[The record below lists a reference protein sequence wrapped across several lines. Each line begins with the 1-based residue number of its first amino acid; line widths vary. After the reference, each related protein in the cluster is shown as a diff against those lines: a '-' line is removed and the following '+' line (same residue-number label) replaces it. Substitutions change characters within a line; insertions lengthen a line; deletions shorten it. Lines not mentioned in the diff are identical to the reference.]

1 MISDPREQLR
11 KIPQIAKLFRNP
23 RIKILLDSYTKGE
36 ILESLRAVTNEIRRR
51 ILMPGSPESF
61 SVPPD
66 EEIIDEVERRLKE
79 RGLYSL
85 KRVINGTG
93 IIIHTNLGRAPLPQE
108 CLSFMDEIARSYSNL
123 EYDLERGERGERY
136 VHVEGLLKRITGA
149 EASLPVNNNAAAVLL
164 TLNTL
169 ASGREVVVS
178 RGELV
183 EIGGSFRLPDV
194 MRRSGALLVEVGTTN
209 RTYISDYESAIG
221 EKTALLLK
229 VHRSNF
235 RITGF
240 THDVRVT
247 ELVSLGVRYS
257 IPVMVDLG
265 SGSLIDFSHYGIE
278 KEPTVQECIRDGA
291 DIVTFSGDKLL
302 GGPQSGLI
310 LGKKRYIDMIKKN
323 PLHRAVRID
332 KLTLSC
338 LEALLRIYLD
348 HEDAVKRVPVLKMIT
363 QSEEDVMKRGKR
375 VFQRLKRHG
384 LSNLEISLRQD
395 LSQAGGGSLP
405 GVNLPTWVIAIKA
418 RTLSANVMQ
427 GMLRRNNP
435 PIISRISGDEV
446 IIDFRTVMDGD
457 IEDLIAGIIK
467 LEKHNKEILSC

>member
-11 KIPQIAKLFRNP
+11 KIPQIAKLLRNP
-23 RIKILLDSYTKGE
+23 RLKILLNSYTKGE
-36 ILESLRAVTNEIRRR
+36 ILEALRAVTDGIRRR
-51 ILMPGSPESF
+51 ILVPGSAEPF

-93 IIIHTNLGRAPLPQE
+93 VVIHTNLGRAPLPEE
-108 CLSFMDEIARSYSNL
+108 CLSFMVEIARSYSNL

-136 VHVEGLLKRITGA
+136 VHVEGILKRITGA

-164 TLNTL
+164 SLNTL

-194 MRRSGALLVEVGTTN
+194 MRRSGAVLVEVGTTN

-240 THDVRVT
+240 THDVEVA
-247 ELVSLGVRYS
+247 ELVSLGGRYS

-348 HEDAVKRVPVLKMIT
+348 YEDAVKRVPVLRMIT
-363 QSEEDVMKRGKR
+363 ESEEDVMKRGKR
-375 VFQRLKRHG
+375 VFQRLRRHG
-384 LSNLEISLRQD
+384 LSNLEISLRED

-405 GVNLPTWVIAIKA
+405 AVGLPTWVITIRA
-418 RTLSANVMQ
+418 RTLSANALHE
-427 GMLRRNNP
+427 MLRRNTP

-446 IIDFRTVMDGD
+446 IIDFRTIMDED

>member
-11 KIPQIAKLFRNP
+11 KIPQIAKLLRNP
-23 RIKILLDSYTKGE
+23 RLKILLNSYTKGE
-36 ILESLRAVTNEIRRR
+36 ILEALRTVTDEIRRR
-51 ILMPGSPESF
+51 ILMPGSAEPF

-93 IIIHTNLGRAPLPQE
+93 VVIHTNLGRAPLPEE
-108 CLSFMDEIARSYSNL
+108 CLSFMVEIARSYSNL

-194 MRRSGALLVEVGTTN
+194 MRRSGAVLVEVGTTN

-221 EKTALLLK
+221 EKTAILLK

-240 THDVRVT
+240 THDVEVA
-247 ELVSLGVRYS
+247 ELVSLGGRYS

-348 HEDAVKRVPVLKMIT
+348 CEDAVKRVPVLKMIT
-363 QSEEDVMKRGKR
+363 ESEEDVMKRGKR
-375 VFQRLKRHG
+375 VFQRLRKHG
-384 LSNLEISLRQD
+384 LSNLEISLRED

-405 GVNLPTWVIAIKA
+405 AVDLPTWVITIRA
-418 RTLSANVMQ
+418 RTLSANALHE
-427 GMLRRNNP
+427 MLRRHTP

-446 IIDFRTVMDGD
+446 IIDFRTIMDED